1 MPNIHF
7 QILQTDDKDTIRLI
21 AEWYLTEWKIPIDT
35 TIQRLE
41 SVTTDNSQFQVV
53 MTIDNIPI
61 ATGGLFNHVGLL
73 DKEPRFKMYK
83 KWLAL
88 VYTIPNERN
97 KGFGSLICKHIQD
110 HSKNIGIDTMY
121 LFTDTAVQLYKRLGW
136 IEMEKLTM
144 AERDIVVM
152 EKTL

>member
-83 KWLAL
+83 KM
-88 VYTIPNERN
+88 VSTRIY
-97 KGFGSLICKHIQD
+97 
-110 HSKNIGIDTMY
+110 HS
-121 LFTDTAVQLYKRLGW
+121 
-136 IEMEKLTM
+136 
-144 AERDIVVM
+144 
-152 EKTL
+152 